1 MTSRIPNAER
11 AVLVTVAL
19 GAILAPLNSTMI
31 AVALPSIIGSF
42 HSSVGTAGWLITS
55 YLLALAVVQ
64 PVAGK
69 LGDRLGRRPFILGGL
84 AVFAL
89 ASLGAALAPNLGA
102 LIAFRVIQAISGAVV
117 FPNGVGLVREAVP
130 EERRARAFGLV
141 GGVLGLAA
149 ALGPPLGGLL
159 IAWGGW
165 RSIFYVNLPLVAAT
179 LAVAW
184 RAVPRHGGHR
194 PKTRFDWAG
203 SLLLGVVLAGSA
215 GLVIEG
221 RRVGSPLV
229 GVLSGLALAATSVW
243 FVRRELSHPDPV
255 LQPRFF
261 ARRSFSAASAGVA
274 LSNLGFYTLLLA
286 TPILLS
292 RNAHWS
298 SLRIGLALTL
308 LSAPTVALSPFGG
321 RLADRLGRRI
331 PSVAGCL
338 LLTIALVPL
347 AIAPGLS
354 IAGLFAC
361 LALAGAGTGLSAAG
375 MQTAAIEAVEARQAG
390 VAAGLFSTCRYIGS
404 FAGSIVL
411 ARLLDA
417 GPGLTGFRAVFTLAL
432 AGAALSLLATLAL
445 HAWPAT
451 LVRPDAQPPSRPAE
465 AGAAGPA

>member
-1 MTSRIPNAER
+1 MSSRVATAER

-31 AVALPSIIGSF
+31 AVALPQIVHDF
-42 HSSVGTAGWLITS
+42 HTSVGTAGWLITA

-69 LGDRLGRRPFILGGL
+69 LGDRYGRRPFILGGL
-84 AVFAL
+84 SVFAL
-89 ASLGAALAPNLGA
+89 ASLGAALAPSLGV

-117 FPNGVGLVREAVP
+117 FPNGVGLVREVVP

-141 GGVLGLAA
+141 GGVLALAA

-159 IAWGGW
+159 IAVGGW
-165 RSIFYVNLPLVAAT
+165 QSIFYVNLPLVAAT
-179 LAVAW
+179 LGIAW
-184 RAVPRHGGHR
+184 RAVPRQR
-194 PKTRFDWAG
+194 RWPQTQFDWVG
-203 SLLLGVVLAGSA
+203 SVLFGAVLTGSA

-221 RRVGSPLV
+221 HRAGSPLV
-229 GVLSGLALAATSVW
+229 WVLGGLTLAGASAW

-261 ARRSFSAASAGVA
+261 TRRSFSAASTGVA

-292 RNAHWS
+292 RHTNWS

-308 LSAPTVALSPFGG
+308 LSAPTVALAPVGG

-331 PSVAGCL
+331 PAVAGCV

-347 AIAPGLS
+347 AIAPG
-354 IAGLFAC
+354 IATAGLFVC
-361 LALAGAGTGLSAAG
+361 LAVAGAGTGLSAAA
-375 MQTAAIEAVEARQAG
+375 MQTAAVEAVDEREAG
-390 VAAGLFSTCRYIGS
+390 VAAGLYSTSRYIGS
-404 FAGSIVL
+404 FAGSIAL

-417 GPGLTGFRAVFTLAL
+417 GPGLAGFRAVFAMAL
-432 AGAALSLLATLAL
+432 AGAAFALLATLAL

-451 LVRPDAQPPSRPAE
+451 AVRGKAQQLSRSAE
-465 AGAAGPA
+465 ARAPGPV

>member
-1 MTSRIPNAER
+1 MSSRVSRAER

-31 AVALPSIIGSF
+31 AVALPRIVGSF
-42 HSSVGTAGWLITS
+42 HTSIGTAGWLITS

-69 LGDRLGRRPFILGGL
+69 LGDRHGRRPFILGGL
-84 AVFAL
+84 TVFAL
-89 ASLGAALAPNLGA
+89 ASLGAALAPSLGT
-102 LIAFRVIQAISGAVV
+102 LIGFRVIQAISGAVV

-130 EERRARAFGLV
+130 QERRARAFGLV
-141 GGVLGLAA
+141 GGVLALAA

-159 IAWGGW
+159 IAAGGW
-165 RSIFYVNLPLVAAT
+165 RWIFYVNLPLVAAT
-179 LAVAW
+179 LALAW
-184 RAVPRHGGHR
+184 RAVPRHPRRR
-194 PKTRFDWAG
+194 PETRFDWAG
-203 SLLLGVVLAGSA
+203 SLLFGAVLAGSA

-229 GVLSGLALAATSVW
+229 GVLSGLALAAASVW

-274 LSNLGFYTLLLA
+274 LNNLGFYTLLLA

-292 RNAHWS
+292 RHTDWS
-298 SLRIGLALTL
+298 SLRIGLALAL
-308 LSAPTVALSPFGG
+308 LSAPTVALSPVGG

-331 PSVAGCL
+331 PAVAGCL

-347 AIAPGLS
+347 VIAPG
-354 IAGLFAC
+354 IATAGLFAC

-390 VAAGLFSTCRYIGS
+390 VAAGLYSTCRYIGS
-404 FAGSIVL
+404 FAGSIAL
-411 ARLLDA
+411 ARLLDT
-417 GPGLTGFRAVFTLAL
+417 GRGLAGFRAVFTMAL
-432 AGAALSLLATLAL
+432 AGAALSVLATLAL
-445 HAWPAT
+445 RAWPAT
-451 LVRPDAQPPSRPAE
+451 LVRPDNQPGSRPAK

>member
-1 MTSRIPNAER
+1 MSSRVATAER

-31 AVALPSIIGSF
+31 AVALPQIVHDF
-42 HSSVGTAGWLITS
+42 HTSVGTAGWLITA

-69 LGDRLGRRPFILGGL
+69 LGDRYGRRPFILGGL
-84 AVFAL
+84 SVFAL
-89 ASLGAALAPNLGA
+89 ASLGAALAPSLGV

-117 FPNGVGLVREAVP
+117 FPNGVGLVREVVP

-141 GGVLGLAA
+141 GGVLALAA

-159 IAWGGW
+159 IAVGGW
-165 RSIFYVNLPLVAAT
+165 QSIFYVNLPLVAAT
-179 LAVAW
+179 LGIAW
-184 RAVPRHGGHR
+184 RAVPRQR
-194 PKTRFDWAG
+194 RWPQTQFDWVG
-203 SLLLGVVLAGSA
+203 SVLFGAVLTGSA

-221 RRVGSPLV
+221 HRAGSPLV
-229 GVLSGLALAATSVW
+229 WVLGGLTLAGASAW
-243 FVRRELSHPDPV
+243 FVRHELSHPDPV

-261 ARRSFSAASAGVA
+261 TRRSFSAASTGVA

-292 RNAHWS
+292 RHTNWS

-308 LSAPTVALSPFGG
+308 LSAPTVALAPVGG

-331 PSVAGCL
+331 PAVAGCV

-347 AIAPGLS
+347 AIAPG
-354 IAGLFAC
+354 IATAGLFVC
-361 LALAGAGTGLSAAG
+361 LAVAGAGTGLSAAA
-375 MQTAAIEAVEARQAG
+375 MQTAAVEAVDERQAG
-390 VAAGLFSTCRYIGS
+390 VAAGLYSTSRYIGS
-404 FAGSIVL
+404 FAGSIAL

-417 GPGLTGFRAVFTLAL
+417 GPGLAGFRAVFAMAL
-432 AGAALSLLATLAL
+432 AGAAFALLATLAL

-451 LVRPDAQPPSRPAE
+451 AVRGKAQQLSRSAE
-465 AGAAGPA
+465 ARAPGPV